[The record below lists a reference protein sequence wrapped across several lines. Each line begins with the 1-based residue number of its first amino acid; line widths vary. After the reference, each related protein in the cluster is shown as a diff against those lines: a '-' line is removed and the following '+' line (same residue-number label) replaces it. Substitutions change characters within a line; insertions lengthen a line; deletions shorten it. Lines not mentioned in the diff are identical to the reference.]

1 MIEPTLA
8 LQTAIRDRLT
18 DSDRIAALVDS
29 QNIRDGI
36 TRPNQTPCIIMS
48 NASTTLHGHDYTAQ
62 RCAWVYLDLH
72 IWTLDAGEDAAKEI
86 AFAVTEVLDKRGL
99 KIDGGYC
106 DHFRVT
112 RSAFPR
118 DPEPAYGHGVL
129 SVEALIR
136 WIV

>member
-8 LQTAIRDRLT
+8 LQTAIRTSLIGST
-18 DSDRIAALVDS
+18 RIGALVPAE
-29 QNIRDGI
+29 NIRAGGS
-36 TRPNQTPCIIMS
+36 RPDQTPCIIMS
-48 NASTTLHGHDYTAQ
+48 NGSTTLHGYDYSAQ

-86 AFAVTEVLDKRGL
+86 AFAVTQVLDKRGL
-99 KIDGGYC
+99 KIDDGYC

>member
-8 LQTAIRDRLT
+8 LQIAIRQRLCAQSEVT
-18 DSDRIAALVDS
+18 DLVPAD
-29 QNIRDGI
+29 NIRAGGS
-36 TRPNQTPCIIMS
+36 RPDQTPCIIMS

-86 AFAVTEVLDKRGL
+86 AFAVTAALDKRGVTF
-99 KIDGGYC
+99 DDGYC
-106 DHFRVT
+106 DQLRVT